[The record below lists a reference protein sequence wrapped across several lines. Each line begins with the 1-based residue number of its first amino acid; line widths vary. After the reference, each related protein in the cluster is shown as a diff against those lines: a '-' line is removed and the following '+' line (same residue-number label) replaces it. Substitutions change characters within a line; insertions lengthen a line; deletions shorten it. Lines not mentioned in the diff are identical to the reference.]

1 MNTSNNQQSRQ
12 PRVIYVEAT
21 IIGILRIRMFR
32 IVIRVYEVRISLIC
46 CIDSRCVES
55 RARET
60 VLCHTQ
66 LKLSTGY
73 CVMLRSRTPS
83 PHGGWGARDAWRVC
97 DRLHLSCIK
106 RCTALPW
113 RRNAAS
119 RVLLFGWYTPM
130 LFASGV
136 RAAYIQQHRLIRR
149 VEEC

>member
-83 PHGGWGARDAWRVC
+83 PHGGWGARDGVACLRPPSSLVYKAVYSTSLEAKCCVSRSAVWLVYPNVIC
-97 DRLHLSCIK
+97 FGCSCGLYT
-106 RCTALPW
+106 TA
-113 RRNAAS
+113 S
-119 RVLLFGWYTPM
+119 THSKG
-130 LFASGV
+130 
-136 RAAYIQQHRLIRR
+136 
-149 VEEC
+149 